1 MNTVTLFK
9 VALHALLRN
18 KLRSF
23 LTMLGIIIGVAA
35 VITMVAVG
43 EGAKAQVEA
52 QIASLGAN
60 VMFIIPG
67 TVTQGGV
74 RTGFGS
80 ITSLTVDDA
89 RAVLR
94 ECDSIKAVSPGTRTV
109 AQVVYQSQN
118 WSTSVG
124 GASPEYNEIR
134 EWPAVEGRYFTQ
146 QEVDAAAKVCLIGKI
161 VKDNLFGS
169 QSPVGQVVRIK
180 RIPFQVI
187 GVLSEKGQE
196 GYGGDQ
202 DDAVL
207 IPYTTA
213 QKKLMGITH
222 LNSVVTSVKD
232 NYSIEAAEEQVKT
245 LLRQRHRIGQGKDD
259 DFVLRS
265 QVQIASTAGE
275 TSQTMLILL
284 GSVACVSLIVG
295 GIGIMNIMLVSVT
308 ERTKEIG
315 IRMAVGAKGGDILLQ
330 FLTEALVLSFIG
342 GLIGVLLGVAGSKS
356 ISMLAGWPAILSIQS
371 IFIAFSFSALI
382 GGIFGFYPAR
392 KAALLDPIEALRYE

>member
-9 VALHALLRN
+9 VALQALLRN

-74 RTGFGS
+74 RAGFGS

-124 GASPEYNEIR
+124 GAGPEYNEIR